1 MSRDMCPRP
10 IRDSDWPD
18 VAALE
23 ADAYAG
29 SSLAEGRAVL
39 ESRGR
44 AAPATCF
51 VLDLDGRVAGY
62 VLALP
67 YPMFQYPDLAR
78 AERPAVPSRN
88 LHLHD
93 MVVARDQRGRGRG
106 SGLLS
111 HLTRTAGTAGYDH
124 ISLVA
129 VEGKATFW
137 ASRGFL
143 AHQGVAVP
151 PDYGDNAVY
160 MSRALTGVRISG
172 ATKADR
178 FPCPVP

>member
-1 MSRDMCPRP
+1 MCLRLV
-10 IRDSDWPD
+10 RDSDWPD
-18 VAALE
+18 IAALE

-29 SSLAEGRAVL
+29 SSLAEGRVVL

-67 YPMFQYPDLAR
+67 YPMFQYPDLTR
-78 AERPAVPSRN
+78 AEQPAAPSRN

-93 MVVARDQRGRGRG
+93 MVVARDERGRGRG

-111 HLTRTAGTAGYDH
+111 HLTQTAGAAGYEH

-129 VEGKATFW
+129 VEGKAAFW
-137 ASRGFL
+137 GARGFR
-143 AHQGVAVP
+143 AHEEAAVP

-160 MSRALTGVRISG
+160 MSRALTGVRTSG
-172 ATKADR
+172 STKADR